1 MTRDKFT
8 NMKQTSIDAFHSIEG
23 KRETVQSVIVSVMS
37 KFRIPLTSE
46 QIAFYSGL
54 RYDQIW
60 KRMSELENKGII
72 KDTGEKLL
80 NTSGREATLYRLIE
94 NN

>member
-1 MTRDKFT
+1 
-8 NMKQTSIDAFHSIEG
+8 MKQTSIDAFRSIEG
-23 KRETVQSVIVSVMS
+23 KRETVQSVIVSIMS

-60 KRMSELENKGII
+60 KRMSELERNGIVR
-72 KDTGEKLL
+72 DTGNTAT
-80 NTSGREATLYRLIE
+80 NTSKRKATVWELIE
-94 NN
+94 KQQTLFN